1 MTDITLTSGEVAQLR
16 LRLFRIQAATRK
28 VSVTTYNQARMLINM
43 IGKAERRHARE
54 AGKGGA
60 L

>member
-1 MTDITLTSGEVAQLR
+1 MTEIKLNQGEVAQCR
-16 LRLFRIQAATRK
+16 YRIQRLARK
-28 VSVTTYNQARMLINM
+28 ASSTDIYNQARMLINM

>member
-28 VSVTTYNQARMLINM
+28 VSVTTYNQARMLVELIN
-43 IGKAERRHARE
+43 KAERRKARQDRKN
-54 AGKGGA
+54 AA

>member
-16 LRLFRIQAATRK
+16 LRLFRIQTATRK
-28 VSVTTYNQARMLINM
+28 VSVTTYNQARMLVELIN
-43 IGKAERRHARE
+43 KAERRKARQDRKN
-54 AGKGGA
+54 AA